1 MLSDAQRAMMTARL
15 RRAQGGTQAGIVR
28 RAAGTQ
34 DLPLS
39 FGQEQLWFM
48 DRFAPGLPT
57 YNVAF
62 GVRLR
67 GPLDTGA
74 LTRALDGLVARHE
87 ALRTR
92 LVSDAGG
99 RPHQVVDEPSGAG
112 LVEVDLSGS
121 ADPEQSLRERAA
133 EEAARPF
140 TLSEGPLFRPHLLR
154 LSADEHVMT
163 VIVHHSVFDGWSVGV
178 LVRELTALYAAEVT
192 GEPAGLPELPVQF
205 ADYAIWERERLQGTS
220 LEELVEYWRKNL
232 DGFQTLQMPTDRP
245 RPMVASYEGGHERL
259 NLGERLLTGL
269 RALSHDEGTTLFVTM
284 LAALQALLHRY
295 TGQDDIVVGT
305 VSANRS
311 RAKLAPLVGYLVN
324 TLPMRTDLAGD
335 PTFAEL
341 LGRVRET
348 TMGAFAHQ
356 NLPFAKLV
364 EELRVER
371 DPGRAPI
378 FQVALTLAE
387 PPESTEAAGLAV
399 EMEKI
404 DLVAAK
410 FDLGVHVDVRPDDL
424 WLDTLYATSLFDPAT
439 VRRLLGH
446 LRVVLESVVADP
458 SRRLSELPVLTGEEL
473 ARELV
478 EWNDTAAD
486 FPQVCVH
493 ERFEWQVAR
502 TPDGV
507 AAELDGTPVT
517 YAELNAD
524 ANRIAR
530 RLRDL
535 GVGQETLVGVSM
547 APSPRRLAVLL
558 GIMKAGGGYVPLDPA
573 LPDDRLSYMVADA
586 AMPVIVADATGE
598 AGLPETGA
606 RVVAAE
612 REWDGIAAL
621 ADGNLGLPVDT
632 SSIAYVIYTSGS
644 TGRPKGVMVE
654 HRQVV
659 NHALGMIEHW
669 GVDPGHRVLQFAS
682 LNFDVSVMDMFM
694 TLLSGARAVVA
705 PTETLLSP
713 PRLAQLIRDRQVTF
727 ASLPP
732 AVVNLLSGQ
741 DFPDLKIVMSAGEAL
756 SSELVH
762 AWVRPGLRFVNGY
775 GPTEDTVIATFA
787 ELDGSVL
794 PPPIGLPVANQQA
807 YVLDKNL
814 NPVPVGVVGELHMGG
829 AGVTRGYL
837 NAPELTEQ
845 RFIPDPFRPDG
856 RLYKTGDLVK
866 RLPDGNIVYLGRM
879 DGQVKIRGLRV
890 ELGEIETGLA
900 SHPSVAQ
907 AVVVMT
913 DDRSGEKQ
921 LVGYVRPDL
930 DGPEVDAAELRRHL
944 AQRMPAYMVPAHLI
958 VVDVFALNTSGKI
971 DKKALPAPDESGEA
985 AAYVAPSTPAETTL
999 AAIYADLLGRERVG
1013 ADDGF
1018 FDLGGN
1024 SLQAMQLVTR
1034 IHDEL
1039 SVDLGVTAIFLA
1051 PTVRRLADRIESA
1064 RGSSAR
1070 SGGPLVELT
1079 EGEGGDPLFIV
1090 HAVGGT
1096 VYGYAPLAAELAGAF
1111 KVYGIEA
1118 AGLGEGT
1125 SPAGSLD
1132 SMVAAYA
1139 EAIRAVQPE
1148 GPYRLAGWSMGGV
1161 VAFELAK
1168 LLEADGQRVAFL
1180 GLLDAPFALPE
1191 QPALAEAAVAA
1202 RFVADAARTLGW
1214 EIADEPAST
1223 AGEQLDRLAARM
1235 DAGAGDTGAVREEIG
1250 RRFRVFTA
1258 HNEAIAGYRPE
1269 GTVRADTVIV
1279 SARHSPNLPAGPQ
1292 WAGILGGNVSA
1303 MSVDS
1308 DHYAFLRPPLVQE
1321 VSESILKWRGASE
1334 QPS

>member
-15 RRAQGGTQAGIVR
+15 RRAQGGTPAGIAR
-28 RAAGTQ
+28 RAAGTK

-62 GVRLR
+62 GMRLR

-74 LTRALDGLVARHE
+74 LTRAVDGLTARHE

-92 LVSDAGG
+92 LVADADGI
-99 RPHQVVDEPSGAG
+99 PHQVVDEPASAG
-112 LVEVDLSGS
+112 LVEVDVSGS
-121 ADPEQSLRERAA
+121 ADPEAALRERAA
-133 EEAARPF
+133 SEAARPF
-140 TLSEGPLFRPHLLR
+140 DLAEGPLFRTHLVR
-154 LSADEHVMT
+154 LSAEEHALV
-163 VIVHHSVFDGWSVGV
+163 VIVHHTVFDGWSIGV
-178 LVRELTALYAAEVT
+178 MVRELTALYAAEAT
-192 GEPAGLPELPVQF
+192 GEPSGLAELPVQF
-205 ADYAIWERERLQGTS
+205 ADYAIWERERLQGSS

-245 RPMVASYEGGHERL
+245 RPMVASYEGGLERL
-259 NLGERLLTGL
+259 HIGGEILAGL
-269 RALSHDEGTTLFVTM
+269 QELSQREGTTLFVTM

-295 TGQDDIVVGT
+295 TGQDDVVVGT

-311 RAKLAPLVGYLVN
+311 RSKLAPLVGYLVN

-335 PTFAEL
+335 PSFTEL
-341 LGRVRET
+341 LVRVRET

-364 EELRVER
+364 EELKVER

-378 FQVALTLAE
+378 FQVAMTLAE
-387 PPESTEAAGLAV
+387 PPESTVAAGLAV
-399 EMEKI
+399 ELEKV

-410 FDLGVHVDVRPDDL
+410 FDVGVHVDVRPDDL
-424 WLDTLYATSLFDPAT
+424 WLEALYATSLFDAGT
-439 VRRLLGH
+439 IGRLLGH
-446 LRVVLESVVADP
+446 LRVVLESVIEDP
-458 SRRLSELPVLTGEEL
+458 SRRLSEMPVLTEAEL
-473 ARELV
+473 RRELT
-478 EWNDTAAD
+478 EWNDTAKD
-486 FPQVCVH
+486 FPLVCVH
-493 ERFEWQVAR
+493 EAFEAQTAC
-502 TPDGV
+502 TPDGI
-507 AAELDGTPVT
+507 AAELDGETVT

-530 RLRDL
+530 RLREL
-535 GVGQETLVGVSM
+535 GAGPEVLVGVSM
-547 APSPRRLAVLL
+547 APSPRRLSVLL

-573 LPDDRLSYMVADA
+573 LPDDRLSYMIEDT
-586 AMPVIVADATGE
+586 AMPVVVADATGE
-598 AGLPETGA
+598 AGLPDSGA
-606 RVVAAE
+606 AVLAVD
-612 REWDGIAAL
+612 REWDAITALDAGDPGYEVAAS
-621 ADGNLGLPVDT
+621 N
-632 SSIAYVIYTSGS
+632 IAYVIYTSGS

-659 NHALGMIEHW
+659 NHAIGMIEHW
-669 GVDPGHRVLQFAS
+669 GVGSDDRVLQFAS

-713 PRLAQLIRDRQVTF
+713 PRLAQLMRDRAVTF

-741 DFPDLKIVMSAGEAL
+741 EFPGLRFVMSAGEAL

-762 AWVRPGLRFVNGY
+762 AWVRPGLRFFNGY

-787 ELDGSVL
+787 ELDGAVL
-794 PPPIGLPVANQQA
+794 PPPIGLPVANAQA

-845 RFIPDPFRPDG
+845 RYIPDPFGEG
-856 RLYKTGDLVK
+856 RLYKTGDLVR

-907 AVVVMT
+907 AVVVMSE
-913 DDRSGEKQ
+913 DRAGEKQ
-921 LVGYVRPDL
+921 LVGYVRHDP
-930 DGPEVDAAELRRHL
+930 DGPSIDVADLRRHL
-944 AQRMPAYMVPAHLI
+944 AQGMPAYMVPAHIL
-958 VVDVFALNTSGKI
+958 VVDVFVLNTSGKI
-971 DKKALPAPDESGEA
+971 DKSALPAPDAPVET
-985 AAYVAPSTPAETTL
+985 AAYAPPRTAAETTL
-999 AAIYADLLGRERVG
+999 TRVYADLLGRDQVG
-1013 ADDGF
+1013 IDDGF
-1018 FDLGGN
+1018 FELGGN

-1051 PTVRRLADRIESA
+1051 PTVRRLADRIEQA
-1064 RGSSAR
+1064 RAAGAR
-1070 SGGPLVELT
+1070 SEGPLVELS
-1079 EGEGGDPLFIV
+1079 EGEGGEPLFIV
-1090 HAVGGT
+1090 HAIGGT
-1096 VYGYAPLAAELAGAF
+1096 VHGYAPLARELGGAF
-1111 KVYGIEA
+1111 TVYGVEA
-1118 AGLGEGT
+1118 AGLAAG
-1125 SPAGSLD
+1125 SVPSGSLD
-1132 SMVAAYA
+1132 AMVAAYT
-1139 EAIRAVQPE
+1139 EAIRAVRPE
-1148 GPYRLAGWSMGGV
+1148 GPYHLAGWSMGGV

-1168 LLEADGQRVAFL
+1168 AFEASGERVAFL
-1180 GLLDAPFALPE
+1180 GLLDAPFALPD
-1191 QPALAEAAVAA
+1191 QPAQAETAVAA

-1214 EIADEPAST
+1214 DAGEEPASS
-1223 AGEQLDRLAARM
+1223 AAEQLDRLARRV
-1235 DAGAGDTGAVREEIG
+1235 DGGAGNTGAVRAEIEH
-1250 RRFRVFTA
+1250 RFEVFKA
-1258 HNEAIAGYRPE
+1258 HNEAIAGYRPQ
-1269 GTVRADTVIV
+1269 GTVQADTMVV
-1279 SARHSPNLPAGPQ
+1279 GARLSPNAPAAPQ
-1292 WAGILGGNVSA
+1292 WARLIEGDVSTL
-1303 MSVDS
+1303 SVDG
-1308 DHYAFLRPPLVQE
+1308 DHYAFLRAPLVTE
-1321 VSESILKWRGASE
+1321 VAESILKWRGESE